1 MRPDTH
7 LSSKHHKYLK
17 VIFLLTKVCMRTD
30 CETHLLNKSVELTL
44 SAKAALGE
52 LLLHNKYEVHFRVV
66 AVKTEI
72 TL

>member
-1 MRPDTH
+1 
-7 LSSKHHKYLK
+7 
-17 VIFLLTKVCMRTD
+17 MRTD